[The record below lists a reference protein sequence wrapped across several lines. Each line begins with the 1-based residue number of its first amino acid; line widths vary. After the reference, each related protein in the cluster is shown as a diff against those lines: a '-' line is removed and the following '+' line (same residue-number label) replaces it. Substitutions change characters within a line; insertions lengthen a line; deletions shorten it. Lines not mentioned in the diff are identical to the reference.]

1 MTLNDLEWC
10 NSPYLAF
17 CFFSPNSI
25 AMQAG
30 FVTVV
35 EDRNIMSVKF
45 CFPVPV
51 FHFWPKLTHPSARSL
66 CDSWASC
73 LNPRSCIICGM
84 WQEDTETSLLEV
96 TYGAGSSVHEAI
108 SAASAFNRQST
119 ESSTTHGRAAP
130 GTCKLDLRGSSFQ
143 PHQLSMQCDVD
154 PSETLTHLTSVT
166 SSEGRYST
174 TSVGNLE
181 QYGVPSVQRSVPPTT
196 DEDIWRSADPTLT
209 FTTLQST
216 MVTAASAA
224 APATTCSSCEVMT
237 HGVPLM
243 IAEDDSSFWETG
255 PDSEVFLLKFYIIM
269 KL

>member
-1 MTLNDLEWC
+1 
-10 NSPYLAF
+10 
-17 CFFSPNSI
+17 
-25 AMQAG
+25 
-30 FVTVV
+30 
-35 EDRNIMSVKF
+35 
-45 CFPVPV
+45 
-51 FHFWPKLTHPSARSL
+51 
-66 CDSWASC
+66 
-73 LNPRSCIICGM
+73 
-84 WQEDTETSLLEV
+84 
-96 TYGAGSSVHEAI
+96 
-108 SAASAFNRQST
+108 
-119 ESSTTHGRAAP
+119 
-130 GTCKLDLRGSSFQ
+130 
-143 PHQLSMQCDVD
+143 MQCDVD

-166 SSEGRYST
+166 SPEGRYST

-269 KL
+269 KF